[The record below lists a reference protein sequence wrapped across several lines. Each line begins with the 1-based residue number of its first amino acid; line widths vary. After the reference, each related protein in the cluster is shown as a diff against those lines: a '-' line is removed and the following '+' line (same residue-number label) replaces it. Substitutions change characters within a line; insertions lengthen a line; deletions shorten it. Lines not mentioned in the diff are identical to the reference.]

1 MALPDRTEKVT
12 GLIAANLTS
21 IKSSA
26 ALSHYPSLRIQ
37 TANLNRILLSSVE
50 ETTDAL
56 AGMSSLL
63 GDDSAVTEEFRAPG
77 TALSHFRRIG
87 PRIVGNFLLIAR
99 KLAKATPP
107 EPKLTLAQAMLLKG
121 SFEDFCDLCT
131 AVRQFVDTLVECSYQ
146 LCVLDPAYL
155 NYKVLESL
163 ASFVVVAPASLQT
176 PIYSRELEVVVQEYV
191 RMNSKTRKNSDF
203 TLASHEQF
211 PQRVDFLC
219 NMLSPSYHQNVR
231 GNLNSVF
238 KFCSDFAHVG
248 YVSTLVVGSEA
259 GQVYMGS
266 AEDVFYPRSENFAE
280 LKLQLLRECALFYG
294 DIFLRALKSFL
305 ARLLGAAGDEV
316 AGRVSEEQSK
326 LFRALS
332 FTYRTLVEPIREG
345 LVGGEDAIRYDCN
358 CGGHIEWPSPH
369 SDWDNYCPECGAR
382 FVMHEVPANVEYV
395 ISASGAGDVTGGT
408 ATKIRD
414 LPERLRQKL
423 TRLSEKHKPPAEGR
437 NAVSFIHI
445 TDLEHTDEDTLEV
458 AVRVLGVPR
467 AEIKKE
473 CQLFTFVS
481 GKALGRAT
489 QFLIRCNCG
498 ATAPYDV
505 ASERYAVRCPQCNS
519 LIGLVVVSGDSTHVS
534 GQGFD
539 GSPCEYPI
547 QGAGAVPT
555 EDDSV

>member
-1 MALPDRTEKVT
+1 MTVPDRTEQVAA
-12 GLIAANLTS
+12 LIAANLTS
-21 IKSSA
+21 IRSSA
-26 ALSHYPSLRIQ
+26 ALSHYPSVRIQ
-37 TANLNRILLSSVE
+37 TANLNRALLLSVE
-50 ETTDAL
+50 ETLGVL
-56 AGMSSLL
+56 AAMSSLL
-63 GDDSAVTEEFRAPG
+63 DDDAAVTEEFRGPS
-77 TALSHFRRIG
+77 TALCHFRRIG
-87 PRIVGNFLLIAR
+87 PRIVGNLLLIAK
-99 KLAKATPP
+99 KLTKATPP
-107 EPKLTLAQAMLLKG
+107 EPKLTLAQASLLKG

-146 LCVLDPAYL
+146 LCALDPAYL

-176 PIYSRELEVVVQEYV
+176 PIYSRELETVVQEYV
-191 RMNSKTRKNSDF
+191 RMNSRTRKNSDF

-219 NMLSPSYHQNVR
+219 NTLSPSYHHNVR

-248 YVSTLVVGSEA
+248 YVSTLVVGSEV

-280 LKLQLLRECALFYG
+280 LKLQLLRESAIFYG

-305 ARLLGAAGDEV
+305 TRLLGAAGNEL
-316 AGRVSEEQSK
+316 AGRVSDGQSK
-326 LFRALS
+326 LFKALG

-345 LVGGEDAIRYDCN
+345 LVGGDATIRYDCN

-395 ISASGAGDVTGGT
+395 ISASGPGDVTGGR

-423 TRLSEKHKPPAEGR
+423 TRLSEKHKPPVGDG
-437 NAVSFIHI
+437 NAISFLHI

-458 AVRVLGVPR
+458 AVRVLGVPP

-481 GKALGRAT
+481 GNALGRAAE
-489 QFLIRCNCG
+489 FLIRCSCG

-505 ASERYAVRCPQCNS
+505 ASERYAVRCPKCNS
-519 LIGLVVVSGDSTHVS
+519 LIGLIVVSGDSTHVS
-534 GQGFD
+534 GRGFD

-547 QGAGAVPT
+547 QGAVPA
-555 EDDSV
+555 